1 MIQFV
6 RKISTTMKAR
16 NPNFLIIAQNA
27 EFLLPDDDYRAA
39 IDGIGKEDILY
50 RNEQI
55 DGTNRYRDG
64 VANDESTIRDTLALV
79 DKLKADSKA
88 VMAVEYLADSDAIA
102 TAAER
107 LQSKGYLFYVG
118 PRDLAR
124 LAVPVDVA
132 LRSKEPSDSDN

>member
-6 RKISTTMKAR
+6 RKISTVMKAR

-50 RNEQI
+50 RNEKV
-55 DGTNRYRDG
+55 DRTNRYEDG
-64 VANDESTIRDTLALV
+64 IANDEDTIKETLGLV
-79 DKLKADSKA
+79 DKLKVENKA
-88 VMAVEYLADSDAIA
+88 IMAVEYLTDGDAIA
-102 TAAER
+102 SAAER
-107 LQSKGYLFYVG
+107 LLGKGYLFYVG

-124 LAVPVDVA
+124 LAVPVEIATKTKD
-132 LRSKEPSDSDN
+132 DTDNGN